1 MTLYRIL
8 LFIHVLA
15 AAAWAGGG
23 LYNYLHGLSVRAA
36 KDPARMASFAYE
48 SQEFASKYFA
58 PAALISALS
67 GIWLVIEGD
76 WGWGHFWILFG
87 LAVWIYSLV
96 SNVTWLKQ
104 LGDRLAT
111 LGAERGPG
119 DPEVR
124 AAAQQ
129 MFQWR
134 TIEVVLLVLVIFTM
148 TYKPFV

>member
-1 MTLYRIL
+1 M
-8 LFIHVLA
+8 
-15 AAAWAGGG
+15 
-23 LYNYLHGLSVRAA
+23 
-36 KDPARMASFAYE
+36 
-48 SQEFASKYFA
+48 
-58 PAALISALS
+58 
-67 GIWLVIEGD
+67 
-76 WGWGHFWILFG
+76 
-87 LAVWIYSLV
+87 WIYSLV

-104 LGDRLAT
+104 LGDRLAS

-148 TYKPFV
+148 TYKPFI